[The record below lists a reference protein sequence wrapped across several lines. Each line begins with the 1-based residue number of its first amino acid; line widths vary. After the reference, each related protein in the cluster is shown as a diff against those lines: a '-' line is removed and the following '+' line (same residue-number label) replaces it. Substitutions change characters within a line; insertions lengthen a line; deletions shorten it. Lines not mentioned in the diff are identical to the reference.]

1 MCSRPGLDQ
10 PILELTMP
18 NPARNL
24 AGREGFTLIELL
36 VAMTV
41 LLVGVLGVL
50 AIIDRANAAT
60 VTTRSREAATNVA
73 RELVEA
79 ARSVPYANL
88 TPASVETQIQAL
100 PGLAD
105 DGAPAGWTIR
115 RRGFTFTATATV
127 CTFDDARD
135 AGGDHSAGNF
145 CADSA
150 APSATPDRNPEDY
163 RRVRVEVRWTVGG
176 VEREVHQ
183 TVLINNPGSA
193 GAPAV
198 RTLLI
203 ESGSAAIAPGTNQVI
218 HPTETLRFLL
228 TTSSRPTT
236 LHWLLD
242 GASQAPITEG
252 ANLAWNFQ
260 WELGPSGQDGTPD
273 PEGSIVDGT
282 YVVSAEAFDQYGV
295 AGPSRSLTVSLNR
308 SPADKVTGV
317 AGGRTGNSATPA
329 DQVIDIEWLPSRE
342 RDIIGYSVERVDAA
356 GNRVEVCER
365 DDRTS
370 CIDHDPPVEDGLTYY
385 VFAWDVDPDDGQPRK
400 GPEAS
405 DPLIVR
411 LTNNEPFAPP
421 TATATLQSDGSVLL
435 TWFRP
440 IPEDLDPG
448 DSIAFYRIY
457 RDGTGYDARYAVW
470 NDPGATAQ
478 FVDGN
483 TGGTAHE
490 YWITAVDEN
499 FAESAPVPADWT
511 P

>member
-1 MCSRPGLDQ
+1 
-10 PILELTMP
+10 MP
-18 NPARNL
+18 TPSRNL
-24 AGREGFTLIELL
+24 AGREGFTLIEVLAAMIIL
-36 VAMTV
+36 VI
-41 LLVGVLGVL
+41 GVLGAL

-60 VTTRSREAATNVA
+60 VTTRSREAAVNVA
-73 RELVEA
+73 RELAEA

-88 TPASVETQIQAL
+88 APASVEAQIQSL

-135 AGGDHSAGNF
+135 GGGDHAAGNF

-150 APSATPDRNPEDY
+150 ALSATPDRNPEDY
-163 RRVRVEVRWTVGG
+163 RRVRVDVRWTVDG

-183 TVLINNPGSA
+183 TLLINNPGSA

-198 RTLLI
+198 RTLVI
-203 ESGSAAIAPGTNQVI
+203 APATAAIAAATNQVI
-218 HPTETLRFLL
+218 APTETLGFQL

-242 GASQAPITEG
+242 GASQAPITDG
-252 ANLAWNFQ
+252 ANLGWSFQ
-260 WELGPSGQDGTPD
+260 WELGAPGQDGTPD
-273 PEGSIVDGT
+273 PEGSVVDGT
-282 YVVSAEAFDQYGV
+282 YVVSAEAFDTYGV

-317 AGGRTGNSATPA
+317 AGGRTGDSATPA
-329 DQVIDIEWLPSRE
+329 DQVVDIEWLPSRE

-356 GNRVEVCER
+356 GNRVEVCGQE
-365 DDRTS
+365 DRTS
-370 CIDHDPPVEDGLTYY
+370 CIDADPPVEDGLTYY
-385 VFAWDVDPDDGQPRK
+385 VFAWDINHVDGQPRK

-405 DPLIVR
+405 DPLVVR
-411 LTNNEPFAPP
+411 LSNRAPFAPL
-421 TATATLQSDGSVLL
+421 TATATLQYDGSVNLA
-435 TWFRP
+435 WIRP
-440 IPEDLDPG
+440 IPEDPDLG

-490 YWITAVDEN
+490 YWVTAVDEN
-499 FAESAPVPADWT
+499 FAESDPVKAEWT

>member
-1 MCSRPGLDQ
+1 
-10 PILELTMP
+10 MP
-18 NPARNL
+18 TPSRNL
-24 AGREGFTLIELL
+24 GGRAGFTLIEVLAAMFILL
-36 VAMTV
+36 I
-41 LLVGVLGVL
+41 GVLGAL

-60 VTTRSREAATNVA
+60 VTTRSREAAVNVA

-79 ARSVPYANL
+79 ARSVPFANL
-88 TPASVETQIQAL
+88 TPASVEAQIQAL

-115 RRGFTFTATATV
+115 RRGFTYTVAATV

-135 AGGDHSAGNF
+135 GGGDHSAGSF

-163 RRVRVEVRWTVGG
+163 RRVRVEVRWTRDG
-176 VEREVHQ
+176 VDREVHQ
-183 TVLINNPGSA
+183 TLLINNPGSA

-198 RTLLI
+198 RTLEI
-203 ESGSAAIAPGTNQVI
+203 EPGTAAIAPATNQVTA
-218 HPTETLRFLL
+218 PTETLRLRL
-228 TTSSRPTT
+228 TTSSRPAT

-242 GASQAPITEG
+242 GASQAPITDG
-252 ANLAWNFQ
+252 ADLGWRFQ
-260 WELGPSGQDGTPD
+260 WPLGPSGELGAPD

-308 SPADKVTGV
+308 SLADKVTGI
-317 AGGRTGNSATPA
+317 AGGRTGDSASLQ
-329 DQVIDIEWLPSRE
+329 DQVVDIEWLPSRE

-356 GNRVEVCER
+356 GNRVEVCGRE
-365 DDRTS
+365 DRTS
-370 CIDHDPPVEDGLTYY
+370 CMDADPPVEDGLRYY
-385 VFAWDVDPDDGQPRK
+385 VFAWDVYPENGQPRK

-405 DPLIVR
+405 DALVVA
-411 LTNNEPFAPP
+411 LNNQAPFAPL
-421 TATATLQSDGSVLL
+421 TATATLQYDGSVQLA
-435 TWFRP
+435 WVRP
-440 IPEDLDPG
+440 VPEDPDLG

-470 NDPGATAQ
+470 TDPGATAQ

-490 YWITAVDEN
+490 YWVTAVDEN
-499 FAESAPVPADWT
+499 FAESDPVKAEWT

>member
-1 MCSRPGLDQ
+1 
-10 PILELTMP
+10 MP
-18 NPARNL
+18 TPSRNL
-24 AGREGFTLIELL
+24 AGREGFTLVEVLAAMFILL
-36 VAMTV
+36 I
-41 LLVGVLGVL
+41 GILGAL

-60 VTTRSREAATNVA
+60 VTTRSREAAVNVA

-79 ARSVPYANL
+79 ARSVPFANL
-88 TPASVETQIQAL
+88 TPASVEAQIQAL

-115 RRGFTFTATATV
+115 RRGFTYTVTATV

-135 AGGDHSAGNF
+135 GGGDHSAGNF

-150 APSATPDRNPEDY
+150 APSAELDKNPEDY
-163 RRVRVEVRWTVGG
+163 RRVRVDVSWTVKG
-176 VEREVHQ
+176 VEREAHQ
-183 TVLINNPGSA
+183 TLLINNPGSA

-198 RTLLI
+198 RTLDI
-203 ESGSAAIAPGTNQVI
+203 DPTTAAIASATNQVVE
-218 HPTETLRFLL
+218 PTETLDFRL
-228 TTSSRPTT
+228 TTSSRPAT

-242 GASQAPITEG
+242 GASQAPITNG
-252 ANLAWNFQ
+252 SNLGPWTFQ
-260 WELGPSGQDGTPD
+260 WELGEYGDGGTPD
-273 PEGSIVDGT
+273 PAGSVVDGT
-282 YVVSAEAFDQYGV
+282 YVVSAEAFDAYGV

-308 SPADKVTGV
+308 SEADKVTGV
-317 AGGRTGNSATPA
+317 AGGRTGSSATPA
-329 DQVIDIEWLPSRE
+329 DQVVDIEWLPSRE

-356 GNRVEVCER
+356 GNRVEVCGRE
-365 DDRTS
+365 DQTS

-385 VFAWDVDPDDGQPRK
+385 VYAWDVNPVDGQPRP

-405 DPLIVR
+405 DPLTVALSNQQPFPP
-411 LTNNEPFAPP
+411 LTP
-421 TATATLQSDGSVLL
+421 TATLQYDGSVQLS
-435 TWFRP
+435 WFRP
-440 IPEDLDPG
+440 VPEDPDLG

-470 NDPGATAQ
+470 NDPGFTAQ

-490 YWITAVDEN
+490 YWVTAVDEN
-499 FAESAPVPADWT
+499 FAESDPVKAVWT

>member
-1 MCSRPGLDQ
+1 
-10 PILELTMP
+10 MP
-18 NPARNL
+18 NPSRNL
-24 AGREGFTLIELL
+24 AGREGFTLIEVLAAMFILL
-36 VAMTV
+36 I
-41 LLVGVLGVL
+41 GVLGAL

-60 VTTRSREAATNVA
+60 VTTRSREAAVNVA
-73 RELVEA
+73 RELTEA

-88 TPASVETQIQAL
+88 TPASVEAQIQAL

-135 AGGDHSAGNF
+135 GGGDHAAGSF

-150 APSATPDRNPEDY
+150 ALSATPDRNPEDY
-163 RRVRVEVRWTVGG
+163 RRVRVEVRWTAGG
-176 VEREVHQ
+176 VDREVHQ
-183 TVLINNPGSA
+183 TLLINNPGSA

-198 RTLLI
+198 RTLEI
-203 ESGSAAIAPGTNQVI
+203 EPGTAAIAPATNQVI
-218 HPTETLRFLL
+218 ATTQTLRFRL
-228 TTSSRPTT
+228 TTSSRPAT

-242 GASQAPITEG
+242 GASQEPITDG
-252 ANLAWNFQ
+252 ANLAWRFQ
-260 WELGPSGQDGTPD
+260 WELGPYGTGGTPD
-273 PEGSIVDGT
+273 PDGSVVDGT
-282 YVVSAEAFDQYGV
+282 YVVSAEAFDTYGV

-308 SPADKVTGV
+308 SEADKVTGV
-317 AGGRTGNSATPA
+317 AGGRTGDSATPA
-329 DQVIDIEWLPSRE
+329 DQVVDIEWLPSRE
-342 RDIIGYSVERVDAA
+342 RDIVGYTVERLDAA
-356 GNRVEVCER
+356 GNRVEVCAR
-365 DDRTS
+365 QDRTS
-370 CIDHDPPVEDGLTYY
+370 CIDPDPPVEDGLRYY
-385 VFAWDVDPDDGQPRK
+385 VYAWDSNHVDGQPRK

-405 DPLIVR
+405 DELVVR
-411 LTNNEPFAPP
+411 LSNREPFAPLP
-421 TATATLQSDGSVLL
+421 ATATLQADGSVLL
-435 TWFRP
+435 GWLRP
-440 IPEDLDPG
+440 IPEDPDPG

-499 FAESAPVPADWT
+499 FAESDPVHAEWT

>member
-1 MCSRPGLDQ
+1 
-10 PILELTMP
+10 MP
-18 NPARNL
+18 NPSRNL

-41 LLVGVLGVL
+41 LMIGVLGAL

-60 VTTRSREAATNVA
+60 VTTRSREAAVNVA
-73 RELVEA
+73 RELAEA

-88 TPASVETQIQAL
+88 TPASVEAQIQAL

-135 AGGDHSAGNF
+135 QGGDHSAGSF

-150 APSATPDRNPEDY
+150 AASATPDRNPEDY

-183 TVLINNPGSA
+183 TLLINNPGSA

-198 RTLLI
+198 RTLVI
-203 ESGSAAIAPGTNQVI
+203 EPGTAAIAAATNQVI
-218 HPTETLRFLL
+218 APTETLSLQL

-242 GASQAPITEG
+242 GASQAPITDG
-252 ANLAWNFQ
+252 ANLGWRFQ
-260 WELGPSGQDGTPD
+260 WQLGAPD
-273 PEGSIVDGT
+273 AEGSVVDGT
-282 YVVSAEAFDQYGV
+282 YVVSAEAFDSYGV

-308 SPADKVTGV
+308 SEADKVTGV
-317 AGGRTGNSATPA
+317 AGGRTGDSTTPD
-329 DQVIDIEWLPSRE
+329 DQVVDIEWLPSRE
-342 RDIIGYSVERVDAA
+342 RDIVGYSVERVDAA
-356 GNRVEVCER
+356 GNRVEVCARE
-365 DDRTS
+365 DRAS
-370 CIDHDPPVEDGLTYY
+370 CIDPDPPVEDGLTYY
-385 VFAWDVDPDDGQPRK
+385 VFAWDVNPLDGQPRK
-400 GPEAS
+400 GPDES
-405 DPLIVR
+405 DPLVVR
-411 LTNNEPFAPP
+411 LSNREPFAPL
-421 TATATLQSDGSVLL
+421 TATATLQYDGSVNLA
-435 TWFRP
+435 WIRP
-440 IPEDLDPG
+440 IPEDPDPG

-478 FVDGN
+478 FIDGN

-490 YWITAVDEN
+490 YWVTAVDEN
-499 FAESAPVPADWT
+499 FAESDPVKAEWT